1 MAVSDSP
8 FSVEDQVVLVSGG
21 SRGIGRAIAEGFAR
35 AGAKVV
41 ITGREQNVLDVVAE
55 EIADADEPVTPIQCD
70 VGDFKQHQPMIDRV
84 LDLFGRIDVLIN
96 VAGVNVRKPVEAFTV
111 EEYDFVVNIHL
122 HGAFFLSQKVGRHM
136 LERKSG
142 CQINIDSL
150 NTFAPLKQVTP
161 YAISKAGMS
170 MMTRCLAMEWGGRGV
185 RVNGIAPGFFPTDL
199 SRKLWARQDM
209 HDWAV
214 ANTPL
219 RRLGETDKDLA
230 GAAIF
235 LASDAA
241 RFMTGQ
247 TIYVD
252 GGFSAGTFWPIDK

>member
-1 MAVSDSP
+1 MTDP
-8 FSVEDQVVLVSGG
+8 LFSVEDKVTLVSGG
-21 SRGIGRAIAEGFAR
+21 SRGIGRAIAEGFAKR
-35 AGAKVV
+35 GAKVIV
-41 ITGREQNVLDVVAE
+41 TGREAETLEKTAAEISTAQIEVESMVCDVAKREQIEKLVENVLAKFD
-55 EIADADEPVTPIQCD
+55 
-70 VGDFKQHQPMIDRV
+70 
-84 LDLFGRIDVLIN
+84 RIDVLIN
-96 VAGVNVRKPVEAFTV
+96 VAGVNIRKPVEAYEV
-111 EEYDFVVNIHL
+111 EEYNFVLDINL
-122 HGAFFLSQKVGRHM
+122 HGAFWISQRVGRHM
-136 LERKSG
+136 LERQSG
-142 CQINIDSL
+142 SQINIDSL
-150 NTFAPLKQVTP
+150 NTYAPLKHVTP

-170 MMTRCLAMEWGGRGV
+170 MMTRCLAMEWGDRGV

-199 SRKLWARQDM
+199 SKKLWAQKKM

-219 RRLGETDKDLA
+219 RRLGETDRDLP

-252 GGFSAGTFWPIDK
+252 GGFSAGTLWPIDP